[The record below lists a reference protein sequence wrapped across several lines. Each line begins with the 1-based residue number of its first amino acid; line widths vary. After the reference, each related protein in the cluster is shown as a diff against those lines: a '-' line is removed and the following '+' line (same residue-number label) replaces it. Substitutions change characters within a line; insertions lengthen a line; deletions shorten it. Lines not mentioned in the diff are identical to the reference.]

1 MVLVDTSIWIEYF
14 KGNKITLPL
23 NRLIDTNNICVNDL
37 ILSELIPSINHKN
50 ENELKE
56 LLFAITN
63 IHLVINW
70 NQVIHMQTLNLQ
82 NGINK
87 VGIPDLIIAQNAIE
101 NHLELYAID
110 KHFTLMS
117 NLHSIILYNQ

>member
-14 KGNKITLPL
+14 KGREIALPL
-23 NRLIDTNNICVNDL
+23 NGLIDTNNICVNDL

-50 ENELKE
+50 DNELKE
-56 LLFAITN
+56 LLFAINN
-63 IHLVINW
+63 IHLEINW
-70 NQVIHMQTLNLQ
+70 NQVIHMQTVNLQ

-87 VGIPDLIIAQNAIE
+87 VGIPDLIIAQNAID

-110 KHFTLMS
+110 KHFKLMS
-117 NLHSIILYNQ
+117 NFHGIILYNQ